1 MTEVVVLLNVHNKL
15 ELYELVHKRPL
26 FSGTP
31 DEQFIE
37 LMTDCELK
45 FYRKAEKVLYAKTHR
60 EGLLLILTGV
70 AEVFIGRENDRRE
83 ILEILTNNEIVGFSS
98 LAHFLGEPDDHT
110 RTLTV
115 EVEAVENLYCLKI
128 PYSVVEKRWKDE
140 QVRQFV
146 LRKVAVRLRDIYS
159 SLAEQVKLAGEW
171 GESEP
176 FVRRVQDL
184 MSEPVITISRHETVQ
199 TAAEKMVEN
208 SIGSVIVVD
217 ENDRLFGIITDKDI
231 VRRVVAHAGD
241 SPHQLLAQDVMTPNP
256 CTISRYAYYYEALSA
271 FYTNGVKHL
280 PVVEEERVV
289 GLVTLANLL
298 AKKNRGQMGILKK
311 IEQSSFENLPSV
323 KNAIY
328 GVLSSLINDEIST
341 IHMLEIITKLYDRL
355 ARHCVGLAVESL
367 EKQGKGRP
375 PVPFSWYLMGS
386 GARGEQ
392 FMLTDQDHFL
402 VYADAE
408 VDSDAAQKIVG
419 DYFALLGQEIVR
431 HLEQAGYSLCKG
443 KMMSSNPA
451 WCGTISEWQER
462 LRNWALKATDEQILL
477 GQNFLSFRYLYGD
490 ESLNEQFVSMVQ
502 HKLEVSKTFIYY
514 MAQQEREKLVP
525 QIDQSFLGLFK
536 GKNKVIDIKK
546 HALFPLHH
554 CLQVLGAQHG
564 VVEGTSLQLLNEL
577 VRRKVL
583 YESLS
588 DDLRHAYE
596 VALKTRIKMSWEK
609 HLKGEH
615 ITTEIELTSLRSWE
629 KDELVSMLRTVR
641 ALQFHLLSKL

>member
-1 MTEVVVLLNVHNKL
+1 MNVQDKL
-15 ELYELVHKRPL
+15 ELFEQVHKHPL
-26 FSGTP
+26 FSGTT
-31 DEQFIE
+31 DEQFSV
-37 LMTDCELK
+37 LMDECELR

-60 EGLLLILTGV
+60 EGLLLILTGM
-70 AEVFIGRENDRRE
+70 AEVFIGGANGRRE
-83 ILEILTNNEIVGFSS
+83 ILEVLQNNEIIGFSS

-115 EVEAVENLYCLKI
+115 EVEAIEHLSCLQI
-128 PYSVVEKRWKDE
+128 PYSVLEKRWEDE
-140 QVRQFV
+140 RVRDFV

-171 GESEP
+171 GETEP

-184 MSEPVITISRHETVQ
+184 MKEPVITISQQETVQ
-199 TAAEKMVEN
+199 AAARKMVEL

-217 ENDRLFGIITDKDI
+217 ENQKLLGIITDKDI
-231 VRRVVAHAGD
+231 VRRVVVQSGNE
-241 SPHQLLAQDVMTPNP
+241 PLQVKDVMTPNP
-256 CTISRYAYYYEALSA
+256 YTISRNAYYYEALSA

-280 PVVEEERVV
+280 PVVEEEKVV
-289 GLVTLANLL
+289 GIVTLSSLL

-311 IEQSSFENLPSV
+311 IEEASYENLPTV

-328 GVLSSLINDEIST
+328 DVLSSLINDEIST
-341 IHMLEIITKLYDRL
+341 TQMLEIITKLYDRL
-355 ARHCVGLAVESL
+355 ARHCVTLAVEAL
-367 EKQGKGRP
+367 EKQGRGTP

-402 VYADAE
+402 VYADA
-408 VDSDAAQKIVG
+408 DANTDEKNKQKIKE
-419 DYFALLGQEIVR
+419 YFALLGQEIVN
-431 HLEQAGYSLCKG
+431 HLEKAGYLLCKG
-443 KMMSSNPA
+443 KMMSNNPE
-451 WCGTISEWQER
+451 WRGSITEWQER
-462 LRNWALKATDEQILL
+462 LRSWALKATDEQILL
-477 GQNFLSFRYLYGD
+477 GQNFLSFRFLYGD
-490 ESLNEQFVSMVQ
+490 QSLNEKFVTMVRN
-502 HKLEVSKTFIYY
+502 KLKVSQTFIYY

-536 GKNKVIDIKK
+536 GKKKVIDIKK

-554 CLQVLGAQHG
+554 CLQVLGALQG
-564 VVEGTSLQLLNEL
+564 IIEGTSLQLLNEL
-577 VRRKVL
+577 VKRKVL

-596 VALKTRIKMSWEK
+596 VALRTRIKMSWEK

-615 ITTEIELTSLRSWE
+615 ITTEIEIMSLRTWE
-629 KDELVSMLRTVR
+629 KDELISMLKTVR